1 MAEKQADCDFKD
13 EQVKVTAAR
22 AEKAENEAL
31 SMQGKM
37 AESDSTQNH
46 MRRIM
51 HSIREEKS
59 NLEAKVEALSKEK
72 ERQANSAQN
81 LKSQCLD
88 LQLSISKLQTE
99 RDELAKALN
108 DSEAEKSDIIGKFD
122 QYGAHL
128 QD

>member
-1 MAEKQADCDFKD
+1 
-13 EQVKVTAAR
+13 
-22 AEKAENEAL
+22 
-31 SMQGKM
+31 MQGKM